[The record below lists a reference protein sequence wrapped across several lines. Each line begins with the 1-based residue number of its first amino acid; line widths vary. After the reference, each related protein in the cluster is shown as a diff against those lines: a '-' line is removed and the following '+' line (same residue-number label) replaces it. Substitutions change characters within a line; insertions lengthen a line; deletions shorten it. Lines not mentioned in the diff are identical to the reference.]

1 MDLLQLVPSISIPVL
16 TLILGYLVGARRDR
30 ETAIRGKQIETLTKF
45 HERILQIEGKEL
57 SDGKSFRLGMSVHGG
72 TKKRTD
78 LLDDEEFEY
87 QERLDRWRQ
96 ELYEEENRAQL
107 WIDRGTVSI
116 VRSYFMLMMKCM
128 SWENFG
134 KGQIMEDE
142 EFLSNLGRI
151 FGNRRRVLRKI
162 VKRNRLGEPRWLDCM
177 LLSDM
182 CLEAIQRRIRLE
194 ISSPFWFRVAR
205 LWWKL
210 QEMARRT
217 KNKLGSEAS

>member
-1 MDLLQLVPSISIPVL
+1 MEFLQLLPSISIPIL
-16 TLILGYLVGARRDR
+16 TLIVGYLLGTRRDR
-30 ETAIRGKQIETLTKF
+30 ETAVRAKQIESLTNL

-57 SDGKSFRLGMSVHGG
+57 SDGKSFRLGISVHGG
-72 TKKRTD
+72 TKTRTD

-134 KGQIMEDE
+134 QGQIMEDE
-142 EFLSNLGRI
+142 GFRSNLGRI
-151 FGNRRRVLRKI
+151 FGNKRRVLRQI
-162 VKRNRLGEPRWLDCM
+162 IKRNRLGEPWWLDCM
-177 LLSDM
+177 LLSDL

-194 ISSPFWFRVAR
+194 ISSPFRFRLAT

-210 QEMARRT
+210 QKMAQRIR
-217 KNKLGSEAS
+217 N